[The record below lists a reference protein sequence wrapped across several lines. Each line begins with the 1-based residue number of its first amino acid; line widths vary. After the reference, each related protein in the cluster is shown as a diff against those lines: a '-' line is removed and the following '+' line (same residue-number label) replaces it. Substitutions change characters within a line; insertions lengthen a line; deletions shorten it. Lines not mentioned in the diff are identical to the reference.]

1 MRPRHS
7 SAALSGQVARPLYR
21 RVDRLVWLGTVLL
34 ALSYA
39 TPSVGQYMYLDANG
53 DGIHTPADIVSSS
66 GVTLVD
72 VWIKTDSARDGTPAS
87 CSAADSSLTI
97 RFYFSFRTWR
107 SGKARLS
114 ISSSQRPT
122 STVTR

>member
-1 MRPRHS
+1 
-7 SAALSGQVARPLYR
+7 
-21 RVDRLVWLGTVLL
+21 
-34 ALSYA
+34 
-39 TPSVGQYMYLDANG
+39 MYLDANG

-97 RFYFSFRTWR
+97 RSYLVVLHAQD
-107 SGKARLS
+107 G
-114 ISSSQRPT
+114 
-122 STVTR
+122 TVTWGPFVNRQQEAMPFNIASAFDTTDAFVFYDGSNPLPPGTYKLG